1 MNTKKVLIMSEDKE
15 IMGIV
20 RISALTLT
28 KLNCQISVLEEHS
41 SDGVLTNS
49 VSPDLDLIIIDTD
62 KDHSEAVSLIK
73 EVRTQ
78 EGSAKKKILLIH
90 GGVLDKDPFFKAGCD
105 SIMKKDEFKRVV
117 NNILVM

>member
-1 MNTKKVLIMSEDKE
+1 MNTKKVLIMSEDKD

-20 RISALTLT
+20 RVSALTLT
-28 KLNCQISVLEEHS
+28 KLNCQISVVEEHS
-41 SDGVLTNS
+41 SNGVLTNS
-49 VSPDLDLIIIDTD
+49 VSPDLNLIIIDSD
-62 KDHSEAVSLIK
+62 KDYSEAVSLIK

-90 GGVLDKDPFFKAGCD
+90 SGEIDKDPFFKAGCD

>member
-1 MNTKKVLIMSEDKE
+1 MNTKKVLIMSEDKD

-28 KLNCQISVLEEHS
+28 KLNCQISVEEDHS
-41 SDGVLTNS
+41 SQGVIKNS
-49 VSPDLDLIIIDTD
+49 CSPDLNLVIIDCD
-62 KDHSEAVSLIK
+62 KNHPESASLIEAIRK
-73 EVRTQ
+73 Q

-90 GGVLDKDPFFKAGCD
+90 SGEIDKDPFFKAGCD

>member
-1 MNTKKVLIMSEDKE
+1 MNTKKVLIMSEDKD

-28 KLNCQISVLEEHS
+28 KLNCQISVMEEHS
-41 SDGVLTNS
+41 SEGVIKNS
-49 VSPDLDLIIIDTD
+49 ESPDLSLIIIDCD
-62 KDHSEAVSLIK
+62 KNHSESASLIS
-73 EVRTQ
+73 EVRKQ

-90 GGVLDKDPFFKAGCD
+90 SDKIDKNPFFIAGCD

>member
-41 SDGVLTNS
+41 NDGVLENS

-62 KDHSEAVSLIK
+62 KAHSEAVSLIK

-90 GGVLDKDPFFKAGCD
+90 SSDIDKDAFFKAGCD